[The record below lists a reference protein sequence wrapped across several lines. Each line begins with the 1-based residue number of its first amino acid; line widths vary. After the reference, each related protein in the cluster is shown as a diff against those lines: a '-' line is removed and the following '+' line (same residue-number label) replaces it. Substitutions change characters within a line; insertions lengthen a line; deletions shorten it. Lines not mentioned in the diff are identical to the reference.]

1 MVATCSFTNDPDRIV
16 EVIRKWEAAG
26 VDRVNFLLNCLET
39 IPQQE
44 VLDSLRLFAKEVM
57 PKFAE
62 KTEKV
67 SVS

>member
-1 MVATCSFTNDPDRIV
+1 LCIGDPDRIV
-16 EVIRKWEAAG
+16 DVIRKWEAVG

-44 VLDSLRLFAKEVM
+44 VLDSLRLFAKQVM

-62 KTEKV
+62 SSAKV
-67 SVS
+67 SVSS